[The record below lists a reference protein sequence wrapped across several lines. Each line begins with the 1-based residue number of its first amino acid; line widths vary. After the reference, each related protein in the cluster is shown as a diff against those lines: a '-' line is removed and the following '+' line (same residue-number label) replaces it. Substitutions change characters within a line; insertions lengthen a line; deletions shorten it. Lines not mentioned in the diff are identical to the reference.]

1 MEVKNMKQEMKSRR
15 FKMKL
20 SVRIKIVF
28 FLLLTSYFLLPTYSQ
43 AVDLDR
49 IVAIIDDDV
58 ILSSELE
65 DVFRIAAIAG
75 KGITRDEVLEDM
87 IDRFLLLKQAKRFR
101 ISSRENGGG
110 IYKDDRIVHEY
121 IQKRIRAVIYIPFE
135 KMESYYMDN
144 IESYGK
150 EKFHKVKDEVEA
162 QLIKEELKTR
172 LKKHVKELRGR
183 VYIRVQVKE

>member
-1 MEVKNMKQEMKSRR
+1 MKQEIKSRK

-65 DVFRIAAIAG
+65 DAFLVAVMTDDG
-75 KGITRDEVLEDM
+75 VTKDEVLEDM

-101 ISSRENGGG
+101 ISSPGNGGE
-110 IYKDDRIVHEY
+110 INEDDRIVNEY
-121 IQKRIRAVIYIPFE
+121 IEKRIRAVIYIPFE

-144 IESYGK
+144 IESYGNR
-150 EKFHKVKDEVEA
+150 KFHKVKNEVEA
-162 QLIKEELKTR
+162 ELIEEELKTR

-183 VYIRVQVKE
+183 AYIRVQVKER